1 MPENEEKQ
9 IGDGLLFSTSERINK
24 MDLLDWLNTISDLL
38 ELRHMNT
45 QEHRHQMVLRLLMI
59 PAAIIVSLI
68 AFIIYFFERG

>member
-1 MPENEEKQ
+1 
-9 IGDGLLFSTSERINK
+9 

-38 ELRHMNT
+38 ELRLMNT

>member
-1 MPENEEKQ
+1 
-9 IGDGLLFSTSERINK
+9 

-68 AFIIYFFERG
+68 AFIIYYFERG